1 MFLKMDKQYINEWP
15 PPKENEHTEIIALAP
30 PPPKYRKIESDE
42 ELTHVNNLLSRVN
55 LLPTF

>member
-15 PPKENEHTEIIALAP
+15 PSKENEHTEIIAP
-30 PPPKYRKIESDE
+30 PQPKYRKIESDE